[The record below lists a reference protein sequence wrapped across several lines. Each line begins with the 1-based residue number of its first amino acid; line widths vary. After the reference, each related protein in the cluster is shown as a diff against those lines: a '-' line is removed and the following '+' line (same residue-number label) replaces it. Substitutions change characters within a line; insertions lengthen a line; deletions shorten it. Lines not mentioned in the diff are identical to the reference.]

1 MSDGSEF
8 TNPYSRAEKPEF
20 LTEKRFDEFALP
32 AELQSALEEAGFIYC
47 TPIQERTLPI
57 SLDGRD
63 VAGQAQTGTGKTAA
77 FLVTVVTRLLSFADR
92 DPLLSS
98 ALIVAPTRELS
109 HQIYQHAH
117 YAGTR
122 T

>member
-32 AELQSALEEAGFIYC
+32 AELQSALDEAGFIYC

-77 FLVTVVTRLLSFADR
+77 FLVTVVTRLLLHPPGNFPIR
-92 DPLLSS
+92 L
-98 ALIVAPTRELS
+98 TRK
-109 HQIYQHAH
+109 HAH